1 MRPNQASGVEKVTN
15 FKLLSKKYFALKPSR
30 LFVYLNIFGNMFMI
44 YFVFGKVFNSLW
56 HNLYAFGPFFIDVNV
71 QILKTQSVHLVT
83 LPVASKTF

>member
-1 MRPNQASGVEKVTN
+1 
-15 FKLLSKKYFALKPSR
+15 
-30 LFVYLNIFGNMFMI
+30 MFMI